1 MKKTLLNILSFTTA
15 ILGFAS
21 APAISQTAQP
31 VGMQYVGSQQ
41 YIGTQQQ
48 IIPQRQLS
56 PTINSVYA
64 VPMQRVNEIP
74 LYGKNKSMYFYGQ
87 PKKEEGLFA
96 NGGLYL
102 FGSFTTGKTT
112 EGINSENFEND
123 FAFPIGSTAHK
134 DMGDAS
140 GISFGFGRAMSS
152 NLNIELMYS
161 KYTGMNYGKFVQST
175 ITVDD
180 YNEEVDPEEKNDM
193 CYDEEGFYI
202 CSEKISDDYEVS
214 GGDVTTDFFGI
225 GFQYKLDGMFGGIF
239 GGMLVPYIGAQV
251 GFAMNDLAD
260 YTVYDLGYSDG
271 DLLYEDGGTDPD
283 SGEPMG
289 DMLNSECENNFDPNN
304 PCIQYDYS
312 DGEITFLGKTN
323 KTFGYGLEV
332 GFTIA
337 LESNFEIDLF
347 FKRNMYGK
355 AQNSGNVLSSY
366 YVEETYF
373 YADENGDGASCP
385 GGWDFVE
392 ETYCVGYSDGYI
404 EESQSTGAVES
415 GNVYMNQYGI
425 KIKYMF

>member
-21 APAISQTAQP
+21 TPAISQTAQP

-161 KYTGMNYGKFVQST
+161 KYTGMNYGKFVQTSET
-175 ITVDD
+175 YDDESDECIDEDGYNTCPPIT
-180 YNEEVDPEEKNDM
+180 E
-193 CYDEEGFYI
+193 
-202 CSEKISDDYEVS
+202 ISDNYEVS

-260 YTVYDLGYSDG
+260 YTVYDSGYPDG

-289 DMLNSECENNFDPNN
+289 DQLNSECENNFDPNN

-312 DGEITFLGKTN
+312 DGEIIFLGKTN

-373 YADENGDGASCP
+373 YAHDNSVSPDCPDGGDL
-385 GGWDFVE
+385 VE
-392 ETYCVGYSDGYI
+392 DTYCVTETDGYI